1 MYDFFDLEPSLP
13 RLLTTIL
20 RYLIIVL
27 KAGDPD
33 ETEVE
38 PNP

>member
-1 MYDFFDLEPSLP
+1 MYDFFEFESGLP
-13 RLLTTIL
+13 QFLNTIL
-20 RYLIIVL
+20 RYLATIL
-27 KAGDPD
+27 NAGDPD

>member
-1 MYDFFDLEPSLP
+1 MFELFDLEPSLP
-13 RLLTTIL
+13 HVLTLAL
-20 RYLIIVL
+20 RFIINAL
-27 KAGDPD
+27 SGDPD

>member
-1 MYDFFDLEPSLP
+1 MFEFFDFEPSLP
-13 RLLTTIL
+13 QFVTTIL
-20 RYLIIVL
+20 RFLITVL
-27 KAGDPD
+27 NAGDPD